1 MTKTKQEIIDKINEL
16 KAEKQRLKDLAN
28 VQDLRQHAF
37 KIFLNS
43 SYGALGSA
51 FYPCFDLDNA
61 EAVTLSGQRVTR
73 EMVRYTNEILN
84 NLAGTENDEFVVAG
98 DTDSVSGESLITING
113 IKFSIEEI
121 YKLLVQEGNTVDK
134 LENGTEVV
142 LSELNNYYTDGIAG
156 NCKIKNVS
164 RHRVTKDKW
173 EVKIPGKDSLYMTSD
188 HSIIVYRDG
197 ELIECKPYEVLD
209 TDYLVIN
216 VEGR

>member
-1 MTKTKQEIIDKINEL
+1 MTKEDLINKINEL
-16 KAEKQRLKDLAN
+16 KAEKQKLKDLAN
-28 VQDLRQHAF
+28 AQDLRQHAF

-84 NLAGTENDEFVVAG
+84 NLAGSENDEFVVAG
-98 DTDSVSGESLITING
+98 DTDSISGESLITING
-113 IKFSIEEI
+113 IKFSIAELYE
-121 YKLLVQEGNTVDK
+121 LLVKEGNVVDK

-142 LSELNNYYTDGIAG
+142 LSDCKEYLTTGING
-156 NCKIKNVS
+156 NCRIKNVS
-164 RHRVTKDKW
+164 RHRVSKDKW
-173 EVKIPGKDSLYMTSD
+173 EVKIPGKDFLYMTSD

-197 ELIECKPYEVLD
+197 ELIECKPNEILE
-209 TDYLVIN
+209 TDCLVVCN
-216 VEGR
+216 

>member
-1 MTKTKQEIIDKINEL
+1 MSKTKQEIIDKINEL

-84 NLAGTENDEFVVAG
+84 NLAGSENDEFVVAG

-121 YKLLVQEGNTVDK
+121 YALFNFKEFT
-134 LENGTEVV
+134 TEF
-142 LSELNNYYTDGIAG
+142 G
-156 NCKIKNVS
+156 KIKNIY
-164 RHRVTKDKW
+164 KA
-173 EVKIPGKDSLYMTSD
+173 KIKTIYLVNKITGERE
-188 HSIIVYRDG
+188 SIKLIDNCLLVYRDG
-197 ELIECKPYEVLD
+197 EIIEISFDELRK
-209 TDYLVIN
+209 TDKIVKL
-216 VEGR
+216 